1 MPDRMGLILLVENL
15 DQYEAAV
22 RSVKSANDQV
32 AGSMQSLETGA
43 KKVKAGSVA
52 ASMGVKKFAGA
63 MALANVAAGFIVATI
78 TRVVGSFK
86 QLLVSAT
93 MLTARV
99 RVLTAALRTS
109 ARQAGLNVK
118 ETEDLVQAIHEKG
131 VTYQAA
137 TELVLSLID
146 AEADLDK
153 ALALVTTAQNA
164 ASRAG
169 ASTSET
175 IQRMLWA
182 MQTAQP
188 YLLRSVYL
196 TVDFTAAEDELAAS
210 LDKSS
215 DALTEGQAMQARMN
229 AIIKAGVPLL
239 GTYEAAMGEGA
250 KVAGSLRDRIKDILT
265 VVGEITY
272 PAWSALII
280 AAYKR
285 AKILLAYLEDN
296 KETLENMGNLLA
308 AGIETA
314 IKQVDLLVKAL
325 GKIPVAV
332 EGGGTALAGLII
344 GFEEA
349 EKRSTRLGEIGAR
362 AWTLISAGVA
372 FTKSAV
378 GSLIGE
384 LVKAGIVV
392 EHFGAVMYAAFS
404 LDPELIDLTVAG
416 FKAAVA
422 EMDWGLEDLAETAS
436 KAFEETFI
444 TVGELTGLLEKVEDA
459 ADDSSDALDDLAD
472 EAARVTDEMKDM
484 AEALTDLR
492 LDLQR
497 ELVDDLIDEERRL
510 LEQEIAL
517 ARRREDIARKTAT
530 AVAAAYADAAA
541 ARADLAAE
549 VAEDRVEFERDAT
562 EEWADLEQDAA
573 RDREDMD
580 RDYADRRIDIE
591 IATRRRLQD
600 IQRQFEMSVKDA
612 ARTRDA
618 FALVQAQRR
627 AASDRGA
634 ALRGRDEQLADAK
647 TAHERQERD
656 FTISLAE
663 QREDLRKSLAEQEA
677 DLVASLAERQQD
689 IERQLQ
695 AQLASIEEANRLE
708 AEDRARQ
715 MAREREDMALQAKW
729 EQEDRT
735 RRLMRQLQD
744 MEIQYGDLGDITAE
758 GLMEQVRDWADTY
771 GPEGAA
777 AQIVTDFSTIV
788 QEQAQLWAE
797 AIEKATRSLDVFDS
811 KLTRPRSLDLKI
823 NIPPELELHSPKLGL
838 QIGFENLEKM
848 LARQPMSAFMA
859 GGLPAAS
866 GAARTE
872 TYNRSESR
880 SRHDIN
886 MNIPGDL
893 DLVVQRQ
900 LAGVLT
906 QTFKGVS

>member
-52 ASMGVKKFAGA
+52 ASVGVKKFAG
-63 MALANVAAGFIVATI
+63 MLALANVAAAFAVKTI
-78 TRVVGSFK
+78 TQVVGSFK
-86 QLLVSAT
+86 QLIVSAT

-118 ETEDLVQAIHEKG
+118 ETEDLVQAIHKKG

-169 ASTSET
+169 GSTSET

-196 TVDFTAAEDELAAS
+196 TVDFAAAEDELAAS
-210 LDKSS
+210 LNTTRE
-215 DALTEGQAMQARMN
+215 ALTEGQQMQARMN

-265 VVGEITY
+265 VMGEITY
-272 PAWSALII
+272 PAWSEMII
-280 AAYKR
+280 AAYDR
-285 AKILLAYLEDN
+285 AKKLLKYLEDN
-296 KETLENMGNLLA
+296 KETLENMGKLLA
-308 AGIETA
+308 EGVKAA
-314 IKQVDLLVKAL
+314 IIQVDLLIKAI
-325 GKIPVAV
+325 GKIP
-332 EGGGTALAGLII
+332 GGVKTAGVSLASLFIGQKEAEERSKHLNEYFFKSLALLGAGL
-344 GFEEA
+344 
-349 EKRSTRLGEIGAR
+349 
-362 AWTLISAGVA
+362 
-372 FTKSAV
+372 
-378 GSLIGE
+378 SLIT
-384 LVKAGIVV
+384 VVIKTTVV
-392 EHFGAVMYAAFS
+392 E
-404 LDPELIDLTVAG
+404 LNELGKALVLLTPPGWLVVG
-416 FKAAVA
+416 FKALRG
-422 EMDWGLEDLAETAS
+422 DLEDVKKTFREGFDPGGFRDAEAPI
-436 KAFEETFI
+436 KAFEETLLKLSIGF
-444 TVGELTGLLEKVEDA
+444 GLVEDA
-459 ADDSSDALDDLAD
+459 SKDATDEIVDGLGKVDD
-472 EAARVTDEMKDM
+472 AASKVTDEMKDM

-510 LEQEIAL
+510 LRQEINL
-517 ARRREDIARKTAT
+517 ARRREDIARKTAMSI
-530 AVAAAYADAAA
+530 AAAYADAAA
-541 ARADLAAE
+541 ARADLAADA
-549 VAEDRVEFERDAT
+549 AEDRAEFERDVT
-562 EEWADLEQDAA
+562 EEWADLEEDAA
-573 RDREDMD
+573 RDREAMD

-600 IQRQFEMSVKDA
+600 IQRQFEMSVQDA

-656 FTISLAE
+656 FAISLAE
-663 QREDLRKSLAEQEA
+663 QREDLRESLAEQEA

-715 MAREREDMALQAKW
+715 MARGREDMALQAKW

-758 GLMEQVRDWADTY
+758 GLMEQVKDWADTY

-811 KLTRPRSLDLKI
+811 KLTRPRSLDLKL

-838 QIGFENLEKM
+838 QIGLENLEKM
-848 LARQPMSAFMA
+848 LARQPISAFMA
-859 GGLPAAS
+859 GGLPAAPS
-866 GAARTE
+866 TFSRTE
-872 TYNRSESR
+872 TFAKTQSAHSI
-880 SRHDIN
+880 DVN
-886 MNIPGDL
+886 MPDMDTVIA
-893 DLVVQRQ
+893 RQ
-900 LAGVLT
+900 MIGMFRQVLT
-906 QTFKGVS
+906 AQ